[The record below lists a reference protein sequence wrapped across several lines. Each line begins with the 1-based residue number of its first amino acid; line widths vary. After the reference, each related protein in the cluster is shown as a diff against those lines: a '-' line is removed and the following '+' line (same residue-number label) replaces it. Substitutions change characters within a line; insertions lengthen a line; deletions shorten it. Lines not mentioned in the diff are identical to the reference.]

1 MFFDPDFSFPGGES
15 ITVCQNRIILTF
27 KKILMQYKEQKVV
40 IGTHGL
46 VMTLMMRYFDSQYN
60 LDFLLKTSKPDIY
73 KLEFHEE
80 VLVETKRLWKS

>member
-15 ITVCQNRIILTF
+15 ITICQNRIILIF
-27 KKILMQYKEQKVV
+27 KKILMKYKGQKVV

-60 LDFLLKTSKPDIY
+60 LVFFVEDFGYKGECCPDPDHPFFEIEY
-73 KLEFHEE
+73 
-80 VLVETKRLWKS
+80 